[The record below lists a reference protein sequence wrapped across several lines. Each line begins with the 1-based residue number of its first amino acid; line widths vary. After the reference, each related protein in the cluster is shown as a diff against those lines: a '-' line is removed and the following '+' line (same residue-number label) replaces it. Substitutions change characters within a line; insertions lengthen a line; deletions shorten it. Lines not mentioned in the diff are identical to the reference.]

1 MDFSIK
7 RSAHKP
13 VGAASYEVALR
24 VIGQDLT
31 PLFVES
37 VDITVEGE
45 TFVAQA
51 WRIAAG
57 EKKTPGETEGFFR
70 RIGRS
75 LGVGGKKTDR
85 APEAARKLLVLR
97 YSPEDLVRL
106 DELGSTRKTHVEKT
120 PDASSL
126 AESLRNVGRVVDSKG
141 GRFISLSKDRRKV
154 AFVYEDKNG
163 NPQREELYSLSLH
176 QAQQEALTLRGKK
189 RDRWDDSKG

>member
-7 RSAHKP
+7 RGAHKP

-51 WRIAAG
+51 WCIGAG
-57 EKKTPGETEGFFR
+57 EKKTPDETEGFFR
-70 RIGRS
+70 GIGRS
-75 LGVGGKKTDR
+75 LGVGGKKTGR
-85 APEAARKLLVLR
+85 ASEAARNLSVLR
-97 YSPEDLVRL
+97 YGPQDLIRL
-106 DELGSTRKTHVEKT
+106 DELGSTRQTHGEKT

-154 AFVYEDKNG
+154 AFVYEDENG

-176 QAQQEALTLRGKK
+176 QAQQEALSLRGTK
-189 RDRWDDSKG
+189 RDRWEDSKG